1 MKSFNLL
8 FIILIVFFKTGNV
21 LSQNNLFNVNNIE
34 VEKNSSTSNEIL
46 ANKAIQKGFNEL
58 INKILLERDIKKI
71 KKLNKSEIK
80 ELVLYYQIIDIED
93 NNKENIQTF
102 NIFFDRDKIHNLF
115 LINGILYSEIY
126 NNDLFLLP
134 ILKKNDRIFIY
145 TNNYFYKKWNSLKE
159 NKLIEF
165 ILPLE
170 NIETIQQINSN
181 KNDLLSLDIRDI
193 FQEYTNKN
201 IALIFIEDTNSNKEK
216 VFLKTRIMGKTLN
229 RNLVIEKM
237 NLTDEEFYNKIILDT
252 KNEIINL
259 VKEQNLIDVS
269 TPSFI
274 NTIFKLS
281 KKNNFVELNR
291 RIKKIELIDNVFVQE
306 FNNEYIF
313 LRIKYLGKID
323 KIINQLNEQNIILKF
338 KGEQWSLKII

>member
-1 MKSFNLL
+1 
-8 FIILIVFFKTGNV
+8 
-21 LSQNNLFNVNNIE
+21 
-34 VEKNSSTSNEIL
+34 
-46 ANKAIQKGFNEL
+46 
-58 INKILLERDIKKI
+58 
-71 KKLNKSEIK
+71 
-80 ELVLYYQIIDIED
+80 
-93 NNKENIQTF
+93 
-102 NIFFDRDKIHNLF
+102 
-115 LINGILYSEIY
+115 
-126 NNDLFLLP
+126 
-134 ILKKNDRIFIY
+134 
-145 TNNYFYKKWNSLKE
+145 
-159 NKLIEF
+159 
-165 ILPLE
+165 
-170 NIETIQQINSN
+170 
-181 KNDLLSLDIRDI
+181 
-193 FQEYTNKN
+193 
-201 IALIFIEDTNSNKEK
+201 
-216 VFLKTRIMGKTLN
+216 MGKTLN

-252 KNEIINL
+252 KNEIIKL